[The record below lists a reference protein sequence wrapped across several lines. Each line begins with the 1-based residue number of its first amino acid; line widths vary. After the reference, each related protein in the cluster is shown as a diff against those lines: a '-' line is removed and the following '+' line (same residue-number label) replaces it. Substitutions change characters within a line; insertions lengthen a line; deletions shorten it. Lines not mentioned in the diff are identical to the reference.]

1 MGVLELEQA
10 QVITDIDAVVKL
22 ATETAIE
29 IYEQRIEKDHAKKRE
44 QARKNT
50 KKLLAGYNELKEHCE
65 NAIADIESSVPT
77 DLQLLLTEILEHVDN
92 MLDVY
97 RKQCNYRNQPYFK
110 SLVYYYIDKLDVDAV
125 ADKLNVEKRTVY
137 RYLEQAENDMA
148 LLIWGIQAV

>member
-1 MGVLELEQA
+1 M
-10 QVITDIDAVVKL
+10 
-22 ATETAIE
+22 
-29 IYEQRIEKDHAKKRE
+29 
-44 QARKNT
+44 
-50 KKLLAGYNELKEHCE
+50 
-65 NAIADIESSVPT
+65 
-77 DLQLLLTEILEHVDN
+77 LLTELFNRRGVLRVESILASKRRTELILEHVDN

-110 SLVYYYIDKLDVDAV
+110 SLVYFYIDKLDVDAV

>member
-1 MGVLELEQA
+1 MGVLELEQV

-77 DLQLLLTEILEHVDN
+77 DLQLLLTELFNRRGVLRVESILASKRRTELILEHVDN

-97 RKQCNYRNQPYFK
+97 RK
-110 SLVYYYIDKLDVDAV
+110 
-125 ADKLNVEKRTVY
+125 
-137 RYLEQAENDMA
+137 
-148 LLIWGIQAV
+148 